1 MSTWMMERVTKGDR
15 KDAYKRRNEEEE
27 EEEKE
32 VVKTNKSRGDSTRNS
47 KVVKRKDESGQDG

>member
-1 MSTWMMERVTKGDR
+1 MMERVTKGDR

-47 KVVKRKDESGQDG
+47 KVVKRKDESGQDD